1 LDNYRKHRQFAKKEV
16 TVFARIVSMRLK
28 PNTSAEFSQ
37 TIEKRILPILRK
49 QKGFRDEI
57 TFIAPGG
64 TDAVGISLWDSRE
77 QADAYNSS
85 SYPEVLREL
94 NKIVEGTPRVQTY
107 DVANSTA
114 HKIAARSAA

>member
-1 LDNYRKHRQFAKKEV
+1 
-16 TVFARIVSMRLK
+16 VFARIVSMRLK
-28 PNTSAEFSQ
+28 PNTASEFSQ

-64 TDAVGISLWDSRE
+64 MEAVGISLWDSRE
-77 QADAYNSS
+77 QADAYNSG

-94 NKIVEGTPRVQTY
+94 NKLLEETPQVETY

-114 HKIAARSAA
+114 HKIAARRAA

>member
-1 LDNYRKHRQFAKKEV
+1 
-16 TVFARIVSMRLK
+16 VFARIVSMRLK
-28 PNTSAEFSQ
+28 PNTASEFSQ

-64 TDAVGISLWDSRE
+64 MEAVGISLWDSRE
-77 QADAYNSS
+77 QADAYNSG

-94 NKIVEGTPRVQTY
+94 NKLLEETPQVQTY

-114 HKIAARSAA
+114 HKIAARRAA

>member
-1 LDNYRKHRQFAKKEV
+1 M
-16 TVFARIVSMRLK
+16 FARIVSIRLR
-28 PNTSAEFSQ
+28 PNTSAEFTQ
-37 TIEKRILPILRK
+37 TIEKKVLPILRQ

-64 TDAVGISLWDSRE
+64 IEAVGISLWDTRE
-77 QADAYNSS
+77 QADAYNRG

-94 NKIVEGTPRVQTY
+94 NKLVEETPRVQTY

-114 HKIAARSAA
+114 HKIAARPAA

>member
-77 QADAYNSS
+77 QADAYDSS